1 MQVYSKT
8 FRVIKQEEAVPGCR
22 LMCLDAPEIARAA
35 VPGQFLHV
43 RCRDG
48 QDPILRRPISIHFID
63 REQGR
68 VYILYRVAG
77 RGTALLA
84 RVPAGDEVDVI
95 GPLGKGYTLP
105 AAGERV
111 AVVGGGMGAA
121 PLLFL
126 LKEIAAIPGRDA
138 GLTSVF
144 LGAPGASSLPG
155 AEQVRKLGFSLEVA
169 TDDGSGGFKGTVVEL
184 FSKKAGGLDF
194 DRIYACGPKPMLRSL
209 AAAVGAGTS
218 VEVSVEERM
227 GCGVGAC
234 LSCACK
240 VRSGPGEEFKNAHV
254 CIDGP
259 VFNLR
264 ELVL

>member
-1 MQVYSKT
+1 MPMYSKT

-35 VPGQFLHV
+35 VPGQFLHI

-48 QDPILRRPISIHFID
+48 QDPILRRPISIHFTD

-84 RVPAGDEVDVI
+84 RVSAGDEVDVM

-105 AAGERV
+105 AAGERA

-126 LKEIAAIPGRDA
+126 LKEIAAIQGRDA

-144 LGAPGASSLPG
+144 LGAASAEALPG
-155 AEQVRKLGFSLEVA
+155 VEIIEKMGFTVNLA
-169 TDDGSGGFKGTVVEL
+169 TDDGSRGYRGTVVEL
-184 FSKKAGGLDF
+184 FTNSSYGPHV
-194 DRIYACGPKPMLRSL
+194 DRIYACGPLPMIRGL
-209 AAAVGAGTS
+209 ASVIRPGPA

-234 LSCACK
+234 LSCACE
-240 VRSGPGEEFKNAHV
+240 VRDGAGGRKYAHV
-254 CIDGP
+254 CVDGP
-259 VFNLR
+259 VFELK